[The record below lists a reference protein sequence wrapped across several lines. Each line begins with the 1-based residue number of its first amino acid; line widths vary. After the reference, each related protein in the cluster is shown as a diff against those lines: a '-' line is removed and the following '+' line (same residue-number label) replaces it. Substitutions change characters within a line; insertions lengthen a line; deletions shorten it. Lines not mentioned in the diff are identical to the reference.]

1 MMLRLVLSVKQS
13 ESNLIYKKSGG
24 VDEMRTLD
32 EILLFS
38 FFSLPPDRTQ
48 PDHKNIFPQR
58 IPL

>member
-1 MMLRLVLSVKQS
+1 
-13 ESNLIYKKSGG
+13 
-24 VDEMRTLD
+24 MRTLD
-32 EILLFS
+32 KILLSS